1 MSKPNGIYI
10 AGPMS
15 GIPEF
20 NHPAF
25 FEAEKYLRSMGW
37 ENIGNPAAWD
47 KTDIAPGVLVSSG
60 NFEESVANGFD
71 LRKTFLKDLTYLCN
85 EASAIFMLHGW
96 EGSSGSRA
104 EHAVARMLRLDFV
117 YQDSY

>member
-1 MSKPNGIYI
+1 MNGIYI

-15 GIPEF
+15 GIAEF

-25 FEAEKYLRSMGW
+25 NAAEKYLRSMGW
-37 ENIGNPAAWD
+37 KNIGNPAAWD
-47 KTDIAPGVLVSSG
+47 KELPPGQLGSDG
-60 NFEESVANGFD
+60 NIEEAFKNGFD
-71 LRKTFLKDLTYLCN
+71 LRKVFLKDLTYLCN

-104 EHAVARMLRLDFV
+104 EHAVARMLRLDFI
-117 YQDSY
+117 YQSNV